1 MNEVKLF
8 ENEEFGKVRTIIIGN
23 EPYFVGKDVAEA
35 LGFTNS
41 RDAIATHVFEDDKG
55 VEKIDTLGG
64 KQNMTVIN
72 ESGLYALVFGSRLE
86 SAKRFKHW
94 VTSEVLPSIRK
105 HGIYATDNVI
115 DNILN
120 NPDFGIELL
129 TKLKEE
135 RSARVEA
142 EKKNAI
148 LTHVNK
154 TYTMTFKH
162 WVTSEVLPSIRKHGI
177 YATDNVI
184 DNILNNP
191 DFGIEL
197 LTKLKEER
205 SARVEAEKKNA
216 ILTHVNKTYTMTE
229 IAKELNLKSA
239 TELNKI
245 LADKH
250 IQYKVNNTWV
260 FYSDYSNLGY
270 EDIKQE
276 VLDNGH
282 VIYHRKITQIGR
294 AFILGLFKEAVA

>member
-1 MNEVKLF
+1 MNEMKLF
-8 ENEEFGKVRTIIIGN
+8 ENEEFGQIRTTIIDN
-23 EPYFVGKDVAEA
+23 EPMFCLADICRILEIKNVSDCK
-35 LGFTNS
+35 S
-41 RDAIATHVFEDDKG
+41 RLMIKG
-55 VEKIDTLGG
+55 VATADTLTNGG
-64 KQNMTVIN
+64 IQKMTFISEAN
-72 ESGLYALVFGSRLE
+72 LYKTIFQSRKESSE
-86 SAKRFKHW
+86 RFSDW

-135 RSARVEA
+135 RAARVEA
-142 EKKNAI
+142 E
-148 LTHVNK
+148 
-154 TYTMTFKH
+154 
-162 WVTSEVLPSIRKHGI
+162 R
-177 YATDNVI
+177 
-184 DNILNNP
+184 
-191 DFGIEL
+191 
-197 LTKLKEER
+197 
-205 SARVEAEKKNA
+205 KNA

-282 VIYHRKITQIGR
+282 VIYHRKITQMGR
-294 AFILGLFKEAVA
+294 EFIRGLFREAVA

>member
-1 MNEVKLF
+1 MNELKLF
-8 ENEEFGKVRTIIIGN
+8 ENEEFGQVRMVEIDGK
-23 EPYFVGKDVAEA
+23 PYFMGSDIAKA
-35 LGFTNS
+35 LGYARPN
-41 RDAIATHVFEDDKG
+41 DAIKQHCRATVKHSTH
-55 VEKIDTLGG
+55 ISG
-64 KQNMTVIN
+64 KMQEVNFIGEGDMYRLITH
-72 ESGLYALVFGSRLE
+72 SKLE
-86 SAKRFKHW
+86 SAERFESW
-94 VTSEVLPSIRK
+94 VFDEVLPSIRK

-129 TKLKEE
+129 TKLKKE
-135 RSARVEA
+135 RA
-142 EKKNAI
+142 
-148 LTHVNK
+148 
-154 TYTMTFKH
+154 
-162 WVTSEVLPSIRKHGI
+162 
-177 YATDNVI
+177 
-184 DNILNNP
+184 
-191 DFGIEL
+191 
-197 LTKLKEER
+197 
-205 SARVEAEKKNA
+205 ARVEAEKKNA

-294 AFILGLFKEAVA
+294 AFILGLFEEEVA

>member
-8 ENEEFGKVRTIIIGN
+8 ENEEFGQVRTIIIDN
-23 EPYFVGKDVAEA
+23 EPYFVGKDVADILGYADPNKA
-35 LGFTNS
+35 L
-41 RDAIATHVFEDDKG
+41 AMHVDEEDKLNDK
-55 VEKIDTLGG
+55 TALSLGQRG
-64 KQNMTVIN
+64 GWFIN
-72 ESGLYALVFGSRLE
+72 ESGLYSLILS
-86 SAKRFKHW
+86 SKMPNAKKFIRW

-105 HGIYATDNVI
+105 HGVYATDNVI
-115 DNILN
+115 DDILN

-135 RSARVEA
+135 RV
-142 EKKNAI
+142 
-148 LTHVNK
+148 
-154 TYTMTFKH
+154 
-162 WVTSEVLPSIRKHGI
+162 
-177 YATDNVI
+177 
-184 DNILNNP
+184 
-191 DFGIEL
+191 
-197 LTKLKEER
+197 
-205 SARVEAEKKNA
+205 ARVEAEKKNA

-282 VIYHRKITQIGR
+282 VIYHRKITQMGR
-294 AFILGLFKEAVA
+294 AFILRLFEEAVA

>member
-8 ENEEFGKVRTIIIGN
+8 KNEEFGQVRMVLVED

-35 LGFTNS
+35 LGYADPSSAVSKNV
-41 RDAIATHVFEDDKG
+41 DAEDKT
-55 VEKIDTLGG
+55 TLLLEQDGSNY
-64 KQNMTVIN
+64 KSKTTVIS
-72 ESGLYALVFGSRLE
+72 ESGLYALIFGSKLE
-86 SAKRFKHW
+86 SAKKFKHW
-94 VTSEVLPSIRK
+94 VTSEILPSIRK

-135 RSARVEA
+135 RVARVEA

-154 TYTMTFKH
+154 TC
-162 WVTSEVLPSIRKHGI
+162 
-177 YATDNVI
+177 
-184 DNILNNP
+184 
-191 DFGIEL
+191 
-197 LTKLKEER
+197 
-205 SARVEAEKKNA
+205 
-216 ILTHVNKTYTMTE
+216 TMTE

-239 TELNKI
+239 TELNRI

-270 EDIKQE
+270 EEIKQE

-282 VIYHRKITQIGR
+282 VIYHRKITQMGR

>member
-8 ENEEFGKVRTIIIGN
+8 KNEEFGQVRMVLVED

-35 LGFTNS
+35 LGYADPSSAVSKNV
-41 RDAIATHVFEDDKG
+41 DAEDKT
-55 VEKIDTLGG
+55 TLLLEQDGSNY
-64 KQNMTVIN
+64 KSKTTVIS
-72 ESGLYALVFGSRLE
+72 ESGLYALIFGSKLE
-86 SAKRFKHW
+86 SAKKFKHW
-94 VTSEVLPSIRK
+94 VTSEILPSIRK

-135 RSARVEA
+135 RV
-142 EKKNAI
+142 
-148 LTHVNK
+148 
-154 TYTMTFKH
+154 
-162 WVTSEVLPSIRKHGI
+162 
-177 YATDNVI
+177 
-184 DNILNNP
+184 
-191 DFGIEL
+191 
-197 LTKLKEER
+197 
-205 SARVEAEKKNA
+205 ARVEAEKKNA

-239 TELNKI
+239 TELNRI

-250 IQYKVNNTWV
+250 IQYKVNTTWV

-270 EDIKQE
+270 EEIKQE

-282 VIYHRKITQIGR
+282 VIYHRKITQMGR
-294 AFILGLFKEAVA
+294 AFILRLFEEAVA